1 MEVYNLKF
9 DGDAKTYEDLVK
21 HFFMFH
27 DPTTLNQQGNDMGTQ
42 YASAIFCSDQKQV
55 RVLCTEYTVSTSK
68 HTRTVLFQFSVL
80 PRISYF
86 KDF

>member
-1 MEVYNLKF
+1 MFRDAFFIVQVCTGQTQHVEVYNLKF
-9 DGDAKTYEDLVK
+9 DGDEKTYEDLVK

-55 RVLCTEYTVSTSK
+55 KRLTS
-68 HTRTVLFQFSVL
+68 S
-80 PRISYF
+80 ISLW
-86 KDF
+86 